1 MRFKISHIA
10 AAFAICAC
18 TAAVSADPYGDNS
31 SEQTATSEVDAKIAE
46 EMTKLNAACGT
57 AATAAVE
64 WKSYASFVEA
74 DRDGRT
80 TDNIYGIAA
89 DQTLPVLRMI
99 ADSCDNA
106 IFKANVLRKL
116 KSIKL
121 VPTKGLEIN
130 AANPSHTYKLADGV
144 FTVNYN
150 FQTSN
155 ADWALVRREF

>member
-1 MRFKISHIA
+1 MYLKNPHIA
-10 AAFAICAC
+10 LALIICASV
-18 TAAVSADPYGDNS
+18 AAADPYGDNS
-31 SEQTATSEVDAKIAE
+31 SEQTATSEADAKIAE
-46 EMTKLNAACGT
+46 QMTLLNAACGT
-57 AATAAVE
+57 TATAAIE

-89 DQTLPVLRMI
+89 EQTLPVLRMI
-99 ADSCDNA
+99 TDGCENA

-155 ADWALVRREF
+155 ADWTLVRREF